1 MRRLIIQIPCYN
13 EETNLAVTLKSLPR
27 AVAGFDVVEWLVVDD
42 GSQDRTAEVARAS
55 GADHVVSL
63 PCHQGL
69 AKAFAAGIDAAIRA
83 GADVI
88 VNTDADNQYDA
99 QDLPLL
105 VAPILQGRAEI
116 VVGARPIEEIA
127 HFSFVKKLLQKAGS
141 WVVRQASATSVP
153 DAPSGFRAMS
163 RDAAMQLSVFSE
175 YTYTLEMLIQAGQKG
190 MAVEA
195 VPVRIN
201 PPTRPSKLV
210 KSTPRYV
217 FRSAVTILRIFVTY
231 RPFRFFATLGAVSFL
246 LGLSAGLRFLYFF
259 LFVNGTGHVQSV
271 ILSALLMGIGF
282 LLILAGFLADL
293 ISVNRKL
300 LERIDYRLRK
310 VESSGRLD
318 HEKA

>member
-1 MRRLIIQIPCYN
+1 MKKLVIQIPCYN
-13 EETNLAVTLKSLPR
+13 EEATLSDTLAALPR
-27 AVAGFDVVEWLVVDD
+27 NVKGVDLVEWLVIDD
-42 GSQDRTAEVARAS
+42 GSTDRTVEIARSA
-55 GADHVVSL
+55 GVDHVVSL
-63 PCHQGL
+63 SCHQGL
-69 AKAFAAGIDAAIRA
+69 AKAFAAGLDAAIKA

-99 QDLPLL
+99 RDIPSL
-105 VAPILQGRAEI
+105 VSPILQGRAEI

-127 HFSFVKKLLQKAGS
+127 HFSFAKKLLQKAGS
-141 WVVRQASATSVP
+141 WVVRHASATSVP

-175 YTYTLEMLIQAGQKG
+175 YTYTLETLIQAGQKG
-190 MAVEA
+190 MAIEA

-210 KSTPRYV
+210 KSAPTYV

-231 RPFRFFATLGAVSFL
+231 RPFRFFATLGALSFL
-246 LGLSAGLRFLYFF
+246 LGLSAGLRFLYIF
-259 LFVNGTGHVQSV
+259 LFGNGTGHVQSV
-271 ILSALLMGIGF
+271 ILSALLLGTGF

-310 VESSGRLD
+310 AESPGRHD
-318 HEKA
+318 REKP